1 MNQPRKL
8 SLPSS
13 CQKSIETIFLITGFI
28 YCSGLDI
35 VSINQLMNLLRKLA
49 RQGRTIICTIHQ
61 PTASQFEQFDHV
73 YVLSRGV
80 CVYQGASD
88 QMVPFLSSVGLECP
102 KSHNPA
108 DYSK

>member
-1 MNQPRKL
+1 M
-8 SLPSS
+8 
-13 CQKSIETIFLITGFI
+13 
-28 YCSGLDI
+28 D
-35 VSINQLMNLLRKLA
+35 LLKKLA

-61 PTASQFEQFDHV
+61 PTASLFEQFDHV
-73 YVLSRGV
+73 YVLARGV

-108 DYSK
+108 DYSKLKKLIKPMKGTDAKLYR